1 MSPGRPHHSSW
12 EFVDATS
19 EKVHGSSVHSS
30 ESLRKSSFPTEEPEC
45 ELGCDALEVF
55 ETGGEFVVPES
66 VDGCESAQCLE
77 EAGSA
82 SESTDTPS
90 VPAGKMDWKRKL
102 SHPKHKKLTFQKTI
116 LRHSSAPA
124 CVVDTKTS
132 PRLSP
137 KWSKDS
143 AQPNGS
149 HFSVDTRLIVP
160 HQNTGNMS
168 PRQLE
173 KFQPV
178 TCSTIASGSDHPELS
193 DRTHVPVT
201 PMTAP
206 PMTAP
211 PMTAPPMTVPP
222 MTAPPMTAPP
232 MTLRHNEPT
241 LVDRMNRKLLNYL
254 KVVRTLRP
262 DKGFDDHGR
271 NWSQRKRQESRV
283 FQVNDLTSDSLVA
296 NPSVVTMNYAEYLAL
311 GMFSVLVLLSGF
323 LLLTLIIGI

>member
-1 MSPGRPHHSSW
+1 MSPDRPHRSSW

-19 EKVHGSSVHSS
+19 EPVHGSSVRSS

-55 ETGGEFVVPES
+55 ETGGESVVPES
-66 VDGCESAQCLE
+66 VDGCESAHCLE
-77 EAGSA
+77 EADSA
-82 SESTDTPS
+82 SKCTDT
-90 VPAGKMDWKRKL
+90 VPGGKMDWIRKL
-102 SHPKHKKLTFQKTI
+102 SHPKHKKLTVQKTI
-116 LRHSSAPA
+116 LRHCSAPA
-124 CVVDTKTS
+124 SVVDTKTS

-149 HFSVDTRLIVP
+149 HFSVDTPLIVP
-160 HQNTGNMS
+160 HQNTGNIS

-173 KFQPV
+173 KLQPV

-193 DRTHVPVT
+193 DRTHMPVT

-206 PMTAP
+206 PMSAP
-211 PMTAPPMTVPP
+211 PMTAPP

-262 DKGFDDHGR
+262 DKGFDDHAR
-271 NWSQRKRQESRV
+271 NWSRRKRQESRV

-296 NPSVVTMNYAEYLAL
+296 NPSVITMNYTEYLAL